1 MAGPVRTRALAR
13 FALIASIAA
22 ASLATTAAPG
32 AASPVDAAASN
43 LPAWSGGLDLYRSGV
58 YTVQKTWLWC
68 TAADVQIIRNI
79 VDGEADHSKSG
90 QQRYFDYMRAHNQY
104 AIPVKDGVDAA
115 GWTVGLDEFVD
126 PRYQLYQSESFD
138 SALRSAVTNIRETN
152 LPVAFTVEHGNHAW
166 ILTGFT
172 ATADPAAT
180 ADFTVT
186 GVRVVGPLWGLQS
199 RTYGYD
205 MKPDTKLTPKQL
217 EGFFTPW
224 HYTSIPMAWENRW
237 VSVQPVAVP
246 PAVATAAPS
255 APPTRRERL
264 GDLKPAPTANPA
276 LAAGLAVSTASPSAP
291 TDLARPASP
300 TSVSDPLAAASP
312 YAVLALGVAALGVFV
327 AFRRRQKPPRA

>member
-1 MAGPVRTRALAR
+1 MAGPVRSRAFAR
-13 FALIASIAA
+13 FALAA
-22 ASLATTAAPG
+22 TMVVASLGTTAALG
-32 AASPVDAAASN
+32 AASRVDAAEST
-43 LPAWSGGLDLYRSGV
+43 LSPWTGGLDLYRSGV

-79 VDGEADHSKSG
+79 VAGEADHSKSG

-104 AIPVKDGVDAA
+104 PIPVKDGVDAA
-115 GWTVGLDEFVD
+115 GWAAGLDEFVD

-138 SALRSAVTNIRETN
+138 SALRSAVTNIRETG
-152 LPVAFTVEHGNHAW
+152 LPVAFTVQHGNHAW
-166 ILTGFT
+166 IMTGFT

-180 ADFTVT
+180 TDFTVT
-186 GVRVVGPLWGLQS
+186 TVRVVGPLWGLQS

-255 APPTRRERL
+255 APAPRRERL
-264 GDLKPAPTANPA
+264 GDLRPIATPSTDVISGALGPT
-276 LAAGLAVSTASPSAP
+276 TEPSAQ
-291 TDLARPASP
+291 TEGASP
-300 TSVSDPLAAASP
+300 TSTRSVEDPGAGSWP
-312 YAVLALGVAALGVFV
+312 YVALALALFGIGVV
-327 AFRRRQKPPRA
+327 AWLARRRRQPRA